1 MAFVHL
7 ATLPVQTF
15 DGFENF
21 TLTFSAHCSRGVFAT
36 QSSTCLIVLL
46 DSLIELHHRC
56 FLRLCPANIYLFK
69 VNNKNTWKRYSICL
83 KWTIKTVNCYC
94 SLWTY
99 FAPFSSVSIV
109 EFEQVTVSL
118 VYMPLS
124 FPKNIWQNWKL
135 KKTHV
140 FLSRVYNI

>member
-7 ATLPVQTF
+7 ATLPMQTF

-69 VNNKNTWKRYSICL
+69 VNNENTWKRYTICL